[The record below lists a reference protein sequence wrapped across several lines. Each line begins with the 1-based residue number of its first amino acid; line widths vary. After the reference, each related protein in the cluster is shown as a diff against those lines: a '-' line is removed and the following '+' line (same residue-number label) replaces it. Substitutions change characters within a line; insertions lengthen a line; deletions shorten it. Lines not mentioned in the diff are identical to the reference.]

1 MIFKKRKLKP
11 KYENLAR
18 LTAYMLF
25 KLYENIEDFEKFKE
39 HINNNMSF
47 DIINDEFIIV
57 KDSKYNIM
65 YFIKRIGKELHIYKA
80 NEYNY
85 YILRDKESRN

>member
-25 KLYENIEDFEKFKE
+25 KLYENIKDFEKFKE

-57 KDSKYNIM
+57 KDSKYSNCIHL
-65 YFIKRIGKELHIYKA
+65 FCIYGV
-80 NEYNY
+80 
-85 YILRDKESRN
+85 LFLFFL